1 MKIHINN
8 FVNNFQI
15 FNFSKQFRKMFV
27 DIHKTHIF
35 REIYLF
41 KNYNFNKIGMAYLS
55 VEFFFASFTF
65 FAIGLS
71 IYLYAYDMAL

>member
-1 MKIHINN
+1 MIFRIIYMKIHI
-8 FVNNFQI
+8 NNFQI

-35 REIYLF
+35 QEIYLF
-41 KNYNFNKIGMAYLS
+41 RNYNFNKIGMAYLS
-55 VEFFFASFTF
+55 VEFFFASFPF

-71 IYLYAYDMAL
+71 IYL